1 MDMTLP
7 TMPEAGISETDR
19 ELIRQLA
26 ESLTPEQALWV
37 GGYLAGAAR
46 ARVDHARIDHL
57 HAGTAGSIAAL
68 QVPAP
73 APVGIVRILYASET
87 GNAAALARDL
97 EGRAKAKGLV
107 ARAEDVARYRPRG
120 LAEEEVV
127 LFVASTHGD
136 GDPPQSATGFFEFL
150 DGRKAPSLQRLRYA
164 VLALGDSTYEF
175 FCEAGK
181 RLDLRLAEL
190 GARRLLERRDCD
202 VDYGAEAAAWMDE
215 ALDRVEE
222 AFAEAAS
229 REPGRSPS
237 MGAVPVAVP
246 ASVAAG
252 LRAEFASA
260 PAAPAYDKTRPFPA
274 EVTASL
280 RITGRQSERD
290 TRHLELDLTDSGLDY
305 LPGDALG
312 IIPRNDPADAE
323 ALMALFGW
331 NGAETLSSVPG
342 RAGAATLAEALGSG
356 CEIAALTPRFVQRW
370 AELSGAPS
378 LTALAAD
385 RKRLADFMA
394 GHRLIDLVRAH
405 PVPGLAPQDFV
416 AALRPLQ
423 PRLYSIASS
432 AALVPDEVH
441 ICLAPLRYRLHGSDR
456 RGVASGYLA
465 DMVGPGD
472 LVPVYIQRNDNF
484 RLPRDDGAP
493 IVMIGA
499 GTGVA
504 PYRGFMQE
512 REARGLRGRSW
523 LVFGERHF
531 RSDFLYQAEW
541 QDWLRSGLL
550 GRIDLAFSRDQAG
563 KVYVQDRVREHGAE
577 LYRWIEEGAHLYVCG
592 DASRM
597 ARDVH
602 AALVSVIAAGRG
614 RGDEDAREQLAEM
627 QSAGRYQ
634 RDVY

>member
-26 ESLTPEQALWV
+26 RSLTPDQALWV

-46 ARVDHARIDHL
+46 ARIDQPSV
-57 HAGTAGSIAAL
+57 GTAGSVPTVQHPAAA
-68 QVPAP
+68 QA
-73 APVGIVRILYASET
+73 ASTVRILYASET

-97 EGRAKAKGLV
+97 EGRVASKGLV
-107 ARAEDVARYRPRG
+107 AKAEDVARYRHRG
-120 LAEEEVV
+120 LVDEEVV

-136 GDPPQSATGFFEFL
+136 GDPPQSATGFFEYL
-150 DGRKAPSLQRLRYA
+150 QGRKAPQLSRLRYA

-175 FCEAGK
+175 FCEAGR

-190 GARRLLERRDCD
+190 GATRLLDRRDCD

-215 ALDRVEE
+215 AIARLQEI
-222 AFAEAAS
+222 FT
-229 REPGRSPS
+229 
-237 MGAVPVAVP
+237 
-246 ASVAAG
+246 VAAPVG
-252 LRAEFASA
+252 LSRQLPGIAGT
-260 PAAPAYDKTRPFPA
+260 PAFLAATPAYDKARPFPA
-274 EVTASL
+274 EVTASI
-280 RITGRQSERD
+280 RITGRGSERD
-290 TRHLELDLTDSGLDY
+290 TRHLELDLSDSGLEY
-305 LPGDALG
+305 RPGDALG
-312 IIPRNDPADAE
+312 IIPRNDPAAAQ
-323 ALMALFGW
+323 ALMDVFGW
-331 NGAETLSSVPG
+331 SGTETLDTMPG
-342 RAGAATLAEALGSG
+342 RAGPGTLAEALGSA

-370 AELSGAPS
+370 AELAGDAS
-378 LTALAAD
+378 LVALASD
-385 RKRLADFMA
+385 RRSLAELMA
-394 GHRLIDLVRAH
+394 SHHVIDLVRAH
-405 PVPGLAPQDFV
+405 PVAGLAPHELVD
-416 AALRPLQ
+416 ALRPLQ

-432 AALVPDEVH
+432 AAFAPDEVH
-441 ICLAPLRYRLHGSDR
+441 ICLAPVRYRLHGSER
-456 RGVASGYLA
+456 RGVASAFLA
-465 DMVGPGD
+465 DRVGPGE

-484 RLPRDDGAP
+484 RLPQDGDAP

-512 REARGLRGRSW
+512 REARGIRGRSW

-541 QDWLRSGLL
+541 QDWLRGGVL
-550 GRIDLAFSRDQAG
+550 GRIDLAFSRDQAR
-563 KVYVQDRVREHGAE
+563 KVYVQDRLREHGAE
-577 LYRWIEEGAHLYVCG
+577 LYRWIEDGAHLYVCG
-592 DASRM
+592 DATRM

-602 AALVSVIAAGRG
+602 DALLDVIAAVRSRG
-614 RGDEDAREQLAEM
+614 EEDAREYLAEL